1 MSFAKKIINTF
12 EKIKQIGKQSLAKLA
27 GQTSQSKSSTHR
39 QMKIIK
45 SRSSHVCADFF
56 QTETG
61 NYWMITLILA
71 ALFIF
76 GIKFNIGAD
85 TLAIFFSLI
94 NLDIYVGLS
103 AASINRLEAHIRELL
118 KRYESELK
126 PILDKLASE
135 KDLIGGADET
145 FFDRFMVI
153 VFMDLPSGFLFN
165 EKIAKDR
172 TFSTWEKETSGS
184 INKFR
189 NFLCLVSDRAK
200 SLLKLSAHHSCTGVA
215 DLFHFLMCP
224 VKAFKFSFARK
235 LKTLAKE
242 EKKINANLADIKS
255 ASDVH
260 TVTEKLELINDK
272 RAVIKQG
279 QSIFRHELQSISTT
293 VHPFDLQSQQQ
304 TSGQITGKLNAS
316 VSAIRNVIMSCRITD
331 NKNALGKMEKQIA
344 PIAALTDSWWDWV
357 DTYLNSTEMSDELK
371 KAVKQYLLPV
381 VYFKIQS
388 KKSKHKKQLR
398 ETYEKVYQQ
407 AELKLMAHPLAKE
420 MTNNQSLMIWAK
432 QKCQK
437 YQRTTSPI
445 EGRNGLL
452 AGFNLNAR
460 GMTIEQLQ
468 SQTIIHN
475 YWNKRE
481 DGTTAVERCFN
492 FKPKLD
498 PFEFIV
504 ESMKDY
510 AFPFPRHRWK
520 KKVHSLFQENT
531 LAAA

>member
-12 EKIKQIGKQSLAKLA
+12 EKIKQIGKQSIAKLS

-61 NYWMITLILA
+61 NDWMIRLILA

-76 GIKFNIGAD
+76 GIKFNIGAA

-94 NLDIYVGLS
+94 NLDLYVGLS

-118 KRYESELK
+118 KRYEEGLM
-126 PILDKLASE
+126 PTLDKLASE
-135 KDLIGGADET
+135 KDLLGGADET
-145 FFDRFMVI
+145 FFEQLMVI

-172 TFSTWEKETSGS
+172 TFSTWEKETRGS

-200 SLLKLSAHHSCTGVA
+200 ALLRLSDHHCCAGVA
-215 DLFHFLMCP
+215 DLFHFLMSP
-224 VKAFKFSFARK
+224 VRAFKFSFARK

-242 EKKINANLADIKS
+242 EKQIKADF
-255 ASDVH
+255 SDAQLPSDIH
-260 TVTEKLELINDK
+260 ELNEKLEHINDK

-279 QSIFRHELQSISTT
+279 QSVFRHELQSISTV
-293 VHPFDLQSQQQ
+293 VHPFDLQLQQQ
-304 TSGQITGKLNAS
+304 TSMHITARLNGS
-316 VSAIRNVIMSCRITD
+316 VAAIRRAIMCCGITD
-331 NKNALGKMEKQIA
+331 TKNALGKMERQIA
-344 PIAALTDSWWDWV
+344 SVAALTDAWWNWADA
-357 DTYLNSTEMSDELK
+357 YLNSISISDELK

-381 VYFKIQS
+381 MYFKIQS
-388 KKSKHKKQLR
+388 KKSKSKKRLR
-398 ETYEKVYQQ
+398 ETYKTAYQE
-407 AELKLMAHPLAKE
+407 AELKLMSHHLAKE
-420 MTNNQSLMIWAK
+420 LIELPLMEWAK
-432 QKCQK
+432 QICHK

-492 FKPKLD
+492 FKPNLD

-504 ESMKDY
+504 EKMKGY
-510 AFPFPRHRWK
+510 IFPVPRQRWK
-520 KKVHSLFQENT
+520 KKSRSLFQET
-531 LAAA
+531 MLAAA

>member
-1 MSFAKKIINTF
+1 MSFTKKIINTF
-12 EKIKQIGKQSLAKLA
+12 EKIKQIGKQSIAKLSR
-27 GQTSQSKSSTHR
+27 QTSQSKSSTYR
-39 QMKIIK
+39 QMNIIK
-45 SRSSHVCADFF
+45 SRSSQVCADFF
-56 QTETG
+56 QTKTG
-61 NYWMITLILA
+61 YDWMIRLILA

-85 TLAIFFSLI
+85 TLSIFFSLI

-118 KRYESELK
+118 KRYEAELK
-126 PILDKLASE
+126 PTLDKLATE
-135 KDLIGGADET
+135 KDLLGGADET
-145 FFDRFMVI
+145 FFERFMVI

-172 TFSTWEKETSGS
+172 TFATWEKETSSS

-200 SLLKLSAHHSCTGVA
+200 ALLRLSAHHSCTGVA

-224 VKAFKFSFARK
+224 VRAFKFSFARK

-242 EKKINANLADIKS
+242 EKQIKADLGDAKLDSNVHAFNDKLDIINN
-255 ASDVH
+255 
-260 TVTEKLELINDK
+260 K
-272 RAVIKQG
+272 RAVIKEG

-293 VHPFDLQSQQQ
+293 VHPFDLQLQKQ
-304 TSGQITGKLNAS
+304 TSRHITVNLNAS
-316 VSAIRNVIMSCRITD
+316 VAAIRRAITGCDIAD
-331 NKNALGKMEKQIA
+331 NKNALGKMERQIV
-344 PIAALTDSWWDWV
+344 PVAALTDAWWNWV
-357 DTYLNSTEMSDELK
+357 DTYLNLTPMSEELK
-371 KAVKQYLLPV
+371 KAVKKYLLPAI
-381 VYFKIQS
+381 YFKIQS
-388 KKSKHKKQLR
+388 KKSKSKKRLR
-398 ETYEKVYQQ
+398 ETYETVCQE
-407 AELKLMAHPLAKE
+407 AELKLLSHPLAEELIKPP
-420 MTNNQSLMIWAK
+420 LMEWAK
-432 QKCQK
+432 QICHK

-492 FKPKLD
+492 FKPDLD

-504 ESMKDY
+504 ERMKDY
-510 AFPFPRHRWK
+510 IFPVPRQRWK
-520 KKVHSLFQENT
+520 KKARSLFQENI